1 MIFTA
6 RSMVAT
12 RCYRLGFQEG
22 FQIGRRIWLLGEV
35 SRIETLLERNGIPL
49 TAEQLRLM
57 YKAVDALYP
66 PVPQYRGFKAELR
79 FFMWGLGID
88 LLSRKHGDKNDDG
101 FRWPKELPR
110 TGTALWVI
118 RAIAGPAQLPIIA
131 RNPGL

>member
-1 MIFTA
+1 
-6 RSMVAT
+6 MVAT
-12 RCYRLGFQEG
+12 RYYNLGFQEG

>member
-12 RCYRLGFQEG
+12 RYYNLGFQEG

-110 TGTALWVI
+110 TGTALWVL

-131 RNPGL
+131 RNSGL